1 MANLPH
7 ADLILMLGEVLFQVR
22 RMLEI
27 ATLRFL
33 QTAKRE
39 KLHPGQRLIEELFS
53 PHSSLIADKIVHH
66 DVSRGIIKRLIA
78 ASLGVTRVAEPD
90 IGASFPG
97 LLTRNS
103 PGPTRRPQ
111 NGKSFIR
118 CRSGK
123 ARWGTRTNIQSRRS
137 DHIYPTPAPPPASGL
152 FLPRAVRR
160 FA

>member
-1 MANLPH
+1 MANLPN
-7 ADLILMLGEVLFQVR
+7 ADLILMLGEVLFQAR

-39 KLHPGQRLIEELFS
+39 KLYPGQRLIEELFS
-53 PHSSLIADKIVHH
+53 PHSSLIADKIVHP

-97 LLTRNS
+97 LLGRIFKAVAVITYI
-103 PGPTRRPQ
+103 RPQ
-111 NGKSFIR
+111 RLHRRRGCFFPERCDASREVQMQASIILESARLTGVSNSIR
-118 CRSGK
+118 
-123 ARWGTRTNIQSRRS
+123 
-137 DHIYPTPAPPPASGL
+137 L
-152 FLPRAVRR
+152 
-160 FA
+160 